1 MEEESIKL
9 ERKLKET
16 YGEIITVRYID
27 TEKVGLQAYPQAA
40 RVVQMGYG
48 FPIVAVNGQPR
59 FAGAID
65 LEQIQDVIKETLEE
79 K

>member
-1 MEEESIKL
+1 MGL
-9 ERKLKET
+9 ERKLKEI
-16 YGEIITVRYID
+16 YGKIITVRYID
-27 TEKVGLQAYPQAA
+27 TEKAGLKSYPLVE

-48 FPIVAVNGQPR
+48 FPIVSVNGQPR